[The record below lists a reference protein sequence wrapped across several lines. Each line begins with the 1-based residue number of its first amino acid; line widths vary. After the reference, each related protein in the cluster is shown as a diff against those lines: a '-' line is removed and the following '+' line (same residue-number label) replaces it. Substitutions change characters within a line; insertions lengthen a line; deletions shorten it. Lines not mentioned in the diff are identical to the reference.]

1 MSAKHAAAEAD
12 LRWETRLLL
21 TITAIMVAFGIAN
34 TYSASSFVAPGET
47 GASFAVRQ
55 FTGAVVG
62 GLLLSIVARIDY
74 HIWQRW
80 AWPLLTVTI
89 VFLVVPLLPFTH
101 DIAPLRNGAR
111 RWIDFGPIS
120 FQPSE
125 VAKLTIVIWCAMLA
139 AKKGDM
145 IRKFGK
151 GVVPF
156 LLVLGSVSLLIL
168 LEPNLSM
175 ATLVALLGGIVL
187 FTAGAKLGHFL
198 LLGIAGVLLVVQQIG
213 TADYRIARALTFL
226 NRGDPPV
233 EAAYQINQSLMG
245 VGAGGLF
252 GVGFG
257 QGHQKLGYL
266 PFAYSDF
273 LFAAIGE
280 EWGFLGLVVVVGLF
294 ATFLWLGF
302 RIARTAK
309 DRFGTYVAAGLTAA
323 VGITAVLH
331 MGVTLALLPTT
342 GLPLPFMSDGRT
354 SLVFA
359 LVGTGILVNVGRQ
372 RGRVRK

>member
-226 NRGDPPV
+226 NRGDAPV

-342 GLPLPFMSDGRT
+342 GLPLPFMSYGRT
-354 SLVFA
+354 SLVIA

>member
-80 AWPLLTVTI
+80 AWLLLTVTL

-101 DIAPLRNGAR
+101 DIAPLRNGSR

-226 NRGDPPV
+226 NRGDAPV

-342 GLPLPFMSDGRT
+342 GLPLPFMSYGRT
-354 SLVFA
+354 SLVIA

>member
-101 DIAPLRNGAR
+101 DIAPVRNGAR

-226 NRGDPPV
+226 NRGDAPV

-342 GLPLPFMSDGRT
+342 GLPLPFMSYGRT
-354 SLVFA
+354 SLVIA
-359 LVGTGILVNVGRQ
+359 LVGTGIIVNVGRQ

>member
-1 MSAKHAAAEAD
+1 M
-12 LRWETRLLL
+12 
-21 TITAIMVAFGIAN
+21 
-34 TYSASSFVAPGET
+34 
-47 GASFAVRQ
+47 
-55 FTGAVVG
+55 
-62 GLLLSIVARIDY
+62 
-74 HIWQRW
+74 
-80 AWPLLTVTI
+80 
-89 VFLVVPLLPFTH
+89 
-101 DIAPLRNGAR
+101 
-111 RWIDFGPIS
+111 
-120 FQPSE
+120 
-125 VAKLTIVIWCAMLA
+125 
-139 AKKGDM
+139 
-145 IRKFGK
+145 
-151 GVVPF
+151 
-156 LLVLGSVSLLIL
+156 
-168 LEPNLSM
+168 
-175 ATLVALLGGIVL
+175 
-187 FTAGAKLGHFL
+187 
-198 LLGIAGVLLVVQQIG
+198 LLVVQQIG

-226 NRGDPPV
+226 NRGDAPV

-342 GLPLPFMSDGRT
+342 GLPLPFMSYGRT
-354 SLVFA
+354 SLVIA

>member
-80 AWPLLTVTI
+80 AWLLLTVTL

-101 DIAPLRNGAR
+101 DIAPVRNGAR

-125 VAKLTIVIWCAMLA
+125 LAKLTIVIWCAMLA

-226 NRGDPPV
+226 NRGDAPV

-331 MGVTLALLPTT
+331 MGVTL
-342 GLPLPFMSDGRT
+342 
-354 SLVFA
+354 V
-359 LVGTGILVNVGRQ
+359 
-372 RGRVRK
+372 RV